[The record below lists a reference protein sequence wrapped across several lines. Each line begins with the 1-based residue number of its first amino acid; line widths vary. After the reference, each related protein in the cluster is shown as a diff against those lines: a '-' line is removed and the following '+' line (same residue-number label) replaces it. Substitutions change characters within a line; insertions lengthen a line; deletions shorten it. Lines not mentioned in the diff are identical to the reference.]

1 MKKEAKSKTPRQSFG
16 RVLKNNLRMVIK
28 VARLTPEYFFTMI
41 LEGIVWGLINSV
53 YSVFTVKLFDALD
66 MGTPFSECA
75 AIVLY
80 MAAFYLFAYAVDAW
94 YWQY

>member
-1 MKKEAKSKTPRQSFG
+1 MKNETKNKAPRQSVG
-16 RVLKNNLRMVIK
+16 RVLKNNLRMVAK

-41 LEGIVWGLINSV
+41 LEGVVWGLINSV

-66 MGTPFSECA
+66 KGIPFSECA

-80 MAAFYLFAYAVDAW
+80 MAAFYLFAYAVDVW
-94 YWQY
+94 YW